1 MWPVLVVLWHLVLH
15 VFSAQ
20 TPCLLFTI
28 IWHFGMRTFPE
39 HLVVNM
45 DAQRSCLLPVTR
57 VSTPSEVTEAAQSA
71 ISCCSAAVSWRGDSA
86 DPDKGPPAS
95 RLLSRPDGAAV
106 DCCSA
111 ADCRVTPA
119 CSSAR
124 HACGLHVLGAGHGHC
139 TSYFRSHF
147 SDIDANKS
155 SSFMRRP
162 LRLS

>member
-1 MWPVLVVLWHLVLH
+1 MASCSSCLFRSDPLPVIHNLER
-15 VFSAQ
+15 
-20 TPCLLFTI
+20 I
-28 IWHFGMRTFPE
+28 IWHFGMKTFLE

-45 DAQRSCLLPVTR
+45 EAQRSCLLPVTR

-111 ADCRVTPA
+111 ADCLVTPA

-147 SDIDANKS
+147 SDIDTNKS